1 MMLHIAIGIS
11 IILGFLSVE
20 FLGVFTGGLV
30 SAGYLAFYMDQPWR
44 LVSTLVLAVVIYLIT
59 MGLQKIIIIYGRRRF
74 MVTVLLSLIGTWL
87 LEKGLYGNLGSL
99 ELDIRVV
106 GFIIPGLIANDMFKQ
121 GILRTLLGVS
131 VLAIVVKLLLLLVTV

>member
-1 MMLHIAIGIS
+1 
-11 IILGFLSVE
+11 
-20 FLGVFTGGLV
+20 
-30 SAGYLAFYMDQPWR
+30 
-44 LVSTLVLAVVIYLIT
+44 
-59 MGLQKIIIIYGRRRF
+59 

-87 LEKGLYGNLGSL
+87 LEKGLYGNTGSL

-131 VLAIVVKLLLLLVTV
+131 VLAIVVRLLLLLVTV

>member
-1 MMLHIAIGIS
+1 MLHIAIGIS

-20 FLGVFTGGLV
+20 FLGLFTGGLV
-30 SAGYLAFYMDQPWR
+30 SAGYLAFYMEQPWR
-44 LVSTLVLAVVIYLIT
+44 LVSTLVLAVAIYLIT
-59 MGLQKIIIIYGRRRF
+59 VGLQKVIIIYGRRRF

-99 ELDIRVV
+99 ELDLRVV

-121 GILRTLLGVS
+121 GILRTVLGVS
-131 VLAIVVKLLLLLVTV
+131 ILAVVVRLLLLLVTI

>member
-1 MMLHIAIGIS
+1 MLHIAIGIS

-20 FLGVFTGGLV
+20 FLGLFTGGLV

-106 GFIIPGLIANDMFKQ
+106 GFIIPGLIANDMFRQ

-131 VLAIVVKLLLLLVTV
+131 VLAVVVRLLLLLVTI

>member
-1 MMLHIAIGIS
+1 MLHIAIGLS

-20 FLGVFTGGLV
+20 FLGLFTGGLV

-44 LVSTLVLAVVIYLIT
+44 LASTLLLSVVIHLIT
-59 MGLQKIIIIYGRRRF
+59 LGLQKIVIIYGRRRF

-121 GILRTLLGVS
+121 GILRTILGVS
-131 VLAIVVKLLLLLVTV
+131 ILAVVVMLLLLLVTI

>member
-1 MMLHIAIGIS
+1 MLHIAIGFS

-20 FLGVFTGGLV
+20 FLGLFTGGLV
-30 SAGYLAFYMDQPWR
+30 SAGYMAFYMNQPWR

-59 MGLQKIIIIYGRRRF
+59 MGLQKIVIIYGRRRF
-74 MVTVLLSLIGTWL
+74 MVTALLSLIGTWL

-121 GILRTLLGVS
+121 GILRTVLGVS
-131 VLAIVVKLLLLLVTV
+131 ILAVVVRLLLLLVTI

>member
-20 FLGVFTGGLV
+20 FLGLFTGGLV

-44 LVSTLVLAVVIYLIT
+44 LASTLVLAVVIYLIT
-59 MGLQKIIIIYGRRRF
+59 MGLQKVIIIYGRRRF

-106 GFIIPGLIANDMFKQ
+106 GFIIPGLIANDMFRQ

-131 VLAIVVKLLLLLVTV
+131 VLAIVVRLLLLLVTI

>member
-1 MMLHIAIGIS
+1 MLHIAIGIS
-11 IILGFLSVE
+11 IILGFLSAE
-20 FLGVFTGGLV
+20 FLGLFTGGLV
-30 SAGYLAFYMDQPWR
+30 SAGYMAFYMDQPWR

-59 MGLQKIIIIYGRRRF
+59 LGLQKIIIIYGRRRF

-87 LEKGLYGNLGSL
+87 LEKGLYGNLGFL

-106 GFIIPGLIANDMFKQ
+106 GFVIPGLIANDMFRQ

-131 VLAIVVKLLLLLVTV
+131 VLAIVVRLLLLLVTI

>member
-1 MMLHIAIGIS
+1 MS

-20 FLGVFTGGLV
+20 FLGLFTGGLV

-44 LVSTLVLAVVIYLIT
+44 VVSTIVLAVVIYLIT
-59 MGLQKIIIIYGRRRF
+59 LGLQKIIIIYGRRRF
-74 MVTVLLSLIGTWL
+74 MVTVLLSLISTWL

-121 GILRTLLGVS
+121 GILRTILGVS
-131 VLAIVVKLLLLLVTV
+131 ILAVVVRLLLLLVTI

>member
-1 MMLHIAIGIS
+1 MLHIAIGIS

>member
-1 MMLHIAIGIS
+1 MLHIVIGLS

-20 FLGVFTGGLV
+20 FLGLFTGGLV

-44 LVSTLVLAVVIYLIT
+44 VVSTIVLAVVIYLIT
-59 MGLQKIIIIYGRRRF
+59 LGLQKIIIIYGRRRF
-74 MVTVLLSLIGTWL
+74 MVTVLLSLISTWL

-121 GILRTLLGVS
+121 GILRTILGVS
-131 VLAIVVKLLLLLVTV
+131 ILAVVVRLLLLLVTI

>member
-1 MMLHIAIGIS
+1 MLHIAIGIS

-20 FLGVFTGGLV
+20 FLGLFTGGLV

-44 LVSTLVLAVVIYLIT
+44 LASTLVLAVVIYLIT
-59 MGLQKIIIIYGRRRF
+59 MGLQKVIIIYGRRRF

-106 GFIIPGLIANDMFKQ
+106 GFIIPGLIANDMFRQ

-131 VLAIVVKLLLLLVTV
+131 VLAIVVRLLLLLVTI

>member
-1 MMLHIAIGIS
+1 MLQIAIGIS
-11 IILGFLSVE
+11 IVLGFLSTE
-20 FLGVFTGGLV
+20 FLGLFTGGLV
-30 SAGYLAFYMDQPWR
+30 SAGYLAFYMDQPLR
-44 LVSTLVLAVVIYLIT
+44 LVSTVVLAIVIYLIT
-59 MGLQKIIIIYGRRRF
+59 LGLQKVIIIYGRRRF

-121 GILRTLLGVS
+121 GIIRTVLGVS
-131 VLAIVVKLLLLLVTV
+131 VLTIVVRLLLLLVTI

>member
-1 MMLHIAIGIS
+1 MLHIAIGLS

-20 FLGVFTGGLV
+20 FLGLFTGGLV

-44 LVSTLVLAVVIYLIT
+44 VVSTIVLAVVIYLIT
-59 MGLQKIIIIYGRRRF
+59 LGLQKIIIIYGRRRF
-74 MVTVLLSLIGTWL
+74 MVTVLLSLISTWL

-121 GILRTLLGVS
+121 GILRTILGVS
-131 VLAIVVKLLLLLVTV
+131 ILAVVVRLLLLLVTI

>member
-1 MMLHIAIGIS
+1 MLHIAIGLS

-20 FLGVFTGGLV
+20 FLGLFTGGLV

-59 MGLQKIIIIYGRRRF
+59 VGLQKIVIIYGRRRF

-121 GILRTLLGVS
+121 GILRTVLGVS
-131 VLAIVVKLLLLLVTV
+131 VLAIVVRLLLLLVTI

>member
-1 MMLHIAIGIS
+1 MLHIAIGFS

-20 FLGVFTGGLV
+20 FLGLFTGGLV
-30 SAGYLAFYMDQPWR
+30 SAGYMAFYMNQPWR

-59 MGLQKIIIIYGRRRF
+59 MGLQKIVIIYGRRRF

-121 GILRTLLGVS
+121 GILRTVLGVS
-131 VLAIVVKLLLLLVTV
+131 ILAVVVRLLLLLVTI

>member
-1 MMLHIAIGIS
+1 MLHIAIGLS

-20 FLGVFTGGLV
+20 FLGLFTGGLV

-44 LVSTLVLAVVIYLIT
+44 VVSTIVLAVVIYLIT
-59 MGLQKIIIIYGRRRF
+59 LGLQKIIIIYGRRRF

-121 GILRTLLGVS
+121 GILRTILGVS
-131 VLAIVVKLLLLLVTV
+131 ILAVVVRLLLLLVTI